1 MCSLLV
7 NVFPHSTFYY
17 FFTLLFLQYV
27 NELFAGLQ
35 PPPLSGRLS
44 QNQNDRIQQR
54 DN

>member
-7 NVFPHSTFYY
+7 CPLFRVPTSLTTY

-35 PPPLSGRLS
+35 S
-44 QNQNDRIQQR
+44 IAI
-54 DN
+54 